1 MNLFDDFCGR
11 KSEDEIIYLLAM
23 RGFPVKGQPGLQRVQ
38 KQSRPAGWAAGPVV
52 VSAGPALKRVA
63 VVTLIAMVAAA
74 LVLTAVLMA
83 LVTT

>member
-1 MNLFDDFCGR
+1 MKPFICPQCGASLPKDSPVCNGCKNNLDWQD
-11 KSEDEIIYLLAM
+11 
-23 RGFPVKGQPGLQRVQ
+23 GQ
-38 KQSRPAGWAAGPVV
+38 PVV

-63 VVTLIAMVAAA
+63 VVTLIAIVAAA